1 MHAVDAIC
9 TVTLRDYPEG
19 LPAQARHA
27 AEAIYVKELGRTL
40 GAVSRIGPAL
50 DAVVALEFTNAPIS
64 DEELALIRQWDYA
77 AMAARQAALQYLGEA
92 RGCHFDVQ
100 RLHF

>member
-1 MHAVDAIC
+1 MHEVEAVC
-9 TVTLRDYPEG
+9 TVTLRDYPDD
-19 LPAQARHA
+19 LPAQARQA

-40 GAVSRIGPAL
+40 GAVDRIGPAL
-50 DAVVALEFTNAPIS
+50 DAVVALEFSSAPIS
-64 DEELALIRQWDYA
+64 NDELALVRQWDYA
-77 AMAARQAALQYLGEA
+77 ATTARRAALQYLGEA